1 MLSLDPRGRWGPIGV
16 LRLTPICGGLY
27 EKRPHIDWFVGR
39 QQGTESLGHDPLT
52 PPIVVASRNTCS
64 AVRIMVGM
72 LAHIPKRSP
81 LSAPVS
87 PSPNAGVPPAMATFI
102 FGDPRG
108 PTLE

>member
-1 MLSLDPRGRWGPIGV
+1 MLSLDLRGRWGPIEE

-39 QQGTESLGHDPLT
+39 QQGTESLGHDPVM
-52 PPIVVASRNTCS
+52 PPIVIASSDTCS

-72 LAHIPKRSP
+72 LAHIPKHSP

-87 PSPNAGVPPAMATFI
+87 PSPNAGVPPAMAMFI
-102 FGDPRG
+102 FEDPRG